1 MELQQLKKILAAE
14 AKEKG
19 ICKEWY
25 EYILNAPSKER
36 LLMLFVKG
44 LNFCLK
50 NNYQASPLWAEFE
63 GIRQHY
69 GVFLNEPINAKD
81 LRNVIAFGTSE
92 GIAEFSGFTVSQVW
106 ARDNTKIVIKA
117 TGYAYVTIDIAD
129 CAEVEIT
136 ASDAAR
142 VCVFLHGGSY
152 TKSTTG
158 NARINIIDKRK

>member
-1 MELQQLKKILAAE
+1 MELNQLKKILAAE

-44 LNFCLK
+44 LDFCLK

-69 GVFLNEPINAKD
+69 GVFLNEPINVKG

-92 GIAEFSGFTVSQVW
+92 GKAEFSGFNVSQVW
-106 ARDNTKIVIKA
+106 ARERARIDISV

-129 CAEVEIT
+129 SAEVKIT

-158 NARINIIDKRK
+158 NAKIKIIDKRK